1 MSSSNTGSSASSSK
15 KNKKKRHSTSHD
27 EDDNTLT
34 ATTASA
40 TTELTSSSSS
50 SIRVKVVESNPSHDP
65 IVCSFPG
72 GVPTNPLTFQWYQK
86 KNSKKSSHNKLDTA
100 SSVEYVLKGHDEAC
114 QYYGS
119 CTSSSSVTSESS
131 SHNTKLCVGIY
142 DKETNVVTFYPT
154 AGNGAVISLQQFVPS
169 YHHSK
174 EQNLESNG
182 ASTKNTNNISSSS
195 NSNALLYADFGSAK
209 KRRVLQSQEAN
220 RVTVDAVVGDATPTH
235 NDSTTTN
242 TAFDHP
248 AMSESNRSAIQHQQ
262 QINMALAATSTT
274 STLQQQSQ
282 TTTTSSIHLAAELA
296 TSHWRQTFLPPY
308 DSLATCASQIY
319 SVNAIAGPTVWNIT
333 LPNRIQTMQQQRRG
347 TTTTS
352 SSSMIIQYLNRK
364 RHSHATKSSK
374 DDIVYCTDIV
384 ADLLNTS
391 SKYHTSSNN
400 ESPTSNF
407 FKCTLLLNYFI
418 CVFHKFQ
425 QQKFR
430 MPALIDTVEN
440 DDDDDDDI
448 EMNDATNTDDEPKAN
463 RSFRG
468 KLYGSTPVMVLQR
481 FLELFTSS
489 LSMSGGANNKGG
501 GSNQQQQHTKCV
513 MSRAQQDKCLVHIFV
528 LYILSTTMMN
538 RPRNKK
544 NNNNNDDDNDKTIVI
559 HDIMPLLNELQ
570 LSDKINHGILLLRE
584 AGCIVTRVSSQSSST
599 PQKKIK
605 VELSVPLTFPK
616 MKKKQRA

>member
-34 ATTASA
+34 ATTATS
-40 TTELTSSSSS
+40 SSSSS

-174 EQNLESNG
+174 EQNRESNG
-182 ASTKNTNNISSSS
+182 VSTKNNNSSSSS

-220 RVTVDAVVGDATPTH
+220 RVTVDAVVGDATQTH
-235 NDSTTTN
+235 NDSTTTTTN

-352 SSSMIIQYLNRK
+352 SSSSMIIQYLNRK

-440 DDDDDDDI
+440 DDDDDDDDI

-544 NNNNNDDDNDKTIVI
+544 NNNNNDDDDNDKTIVI

-616 MKKKQRA
+616 MKKKQRS

>member
-15 KNKKKRHSTSHD
+15 KNKKKRHSMSHD

-34 ATTASA
+34 ATT
-40 TTELTSSSSS
+40 ELTSSSSSS

-142 DKETNVVTFYPT
+142 DKQTNVVTFYPT

-174 EQNLESNG
+174 EQNRESNG
-182 ASTKNTNNISSSS
+182 VSTKNNNSSSSS

-220 RVTVDAVVGDATPTH
+220 RVTVDAVVGDATQTH
-235 NDSTTTN
+235 NDSTTTTTN

-430 MPALIDTVEN
+430 MPALIDMVEN
-440 DDDDDDDI
+440 DDDDDDDDDDI

-489 LSMSGGANNKGG
+489 LSMSGGNNKGG

>member
-1 MSSSNTGSSASSSK
+1 MSSSNTGISASSSK

-34 ATTASA
+34 ATT
-40 TTELTSSSSS
+40 ELTSSSSSS

-174 EQNLESNG
+174 EQNRESNG
-182 ASTKNTNNISSSS
+182 VSTKNNNNSSSSS

-352 SSSMIIQYLNRK
+352 SSSSMIIQYLNRK

-430 MPALIDTVEN
+430 MPALIDMVEN
-440 DDDDDDDI
+440 DDDDDDDDDDI

-489 LSMSGGANNKGG
+489 LSMSGGNNKGG

-544 NNNNNDDDNDKTIVI
+544 NNNNDDDNDKTIVM

>member
-1 MSSSNTGSSASSSK
+1 M
-15 KNKKKRHSTSHD
+15 SHD

-34 ATTASA
+34 ATT
-40 TTELTSSSSS
+40 ELTSSSSSS

-142 DKETNVVTFYPT
+142 DKQTNVVTFYPT

-174 EQNLESNG
+174 EQNRESNG
-182 ASTKNTNNISSSS
+182 VSTKNNNNSSSSS

-220 RVTVDAVVGDATPTH
+220 RVTVDAVVGDATQAH
-235 NDSTTTN
+235 NDSTTTTTKN

-262 QINMALAATSTT
+262 QINMALAATSST
-274 STLQQQSQ
+274 STLQQQQSQ

-347 TTTTS
+347 TTTTSS

-430 MPALIDTVEN
+430 MPALIDMVEN
-440 DDDDDDDI
+440 DDDDDDDDI
-448 EMNDATNTDDEPKAN
+448 EMNDTTNTDDEPKAN

-544 NNNNNDDDNDKTIVI
+544 NNNNDDDNDKTIVM